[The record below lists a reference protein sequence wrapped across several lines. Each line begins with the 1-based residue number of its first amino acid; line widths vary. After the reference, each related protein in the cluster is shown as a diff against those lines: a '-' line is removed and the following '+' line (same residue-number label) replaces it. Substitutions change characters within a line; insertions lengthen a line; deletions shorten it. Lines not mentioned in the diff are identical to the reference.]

1 MMETHPSP
9 THSSTSVVDDAAI
22 KVLLIDDNEDDAM
35 IAQAMLTRVHGIVFE
50 SEWVSTFRQGLEKLK
65 DDSHD
70 ICLLDYSLGR
80 ETGLD
85 VLGEALRFGC
95 RVPIVML
102 TGTTDREIDLQ
113 AIKLGAADYV
123 IKGETNPD
131 LLERVIR
138 HARERRK
145 SLMEREAL
153 TQQLME
159 SSRRLGM
166 AEVASD
172 VLHNVGNVLNSLNV
186 SAGLIAQH
194 VRDMPIQDVNRA
206 SSLLEAHQD
215 DLGNFLTHDSKGQR
229 IPGFLMQLGIHL
241 RDQHAQTCE
250 DLDTLIGQIEHVK
263 DIIAAQ
269 NDVARAT
276 SIQEP
281 VILKDLVETAL
292 ATHSSEFDKDQIAL
306 TRDYADLPQ
315 VITDKQQVSQIVA
328 NLIANATEAIR
339 QQGQGPHR
347 LTIRIQLDA
356 EQDNHISIRVID
368 TGIGIPPDNL
378 HRIFAQSLSKEGSG
392 QGAGLH
398 NNANAAKNLGGS
410 LTAASDGAGLGATFT
425 LELPVTFVE
434 IPT

>member
-1 MMETHPSP
+1 MIETHPS
-9 THSSTSVVDDAAI
+9 TTNSSTPAMDDAAI

-35 IAQAMLTRVHGIVFE
+35 IAQAMLTRVRGIAFE
-50 SEWVSTFRQGLEKLK
+50 SEWVSTYRLGLQKLK

-70 ICLLDYSLGR
+70 ICLLDYSLGK

-145 SLMEREAL
+145 STVEREAL

-194 VRDMPIQDVNRA
+194 IRDMPIQDVNRT
-206 SSLLEAHQD
+206 SDLLAAHQD
-215 DLGNFLTHDSKGQR
+215 DIGTFLTQDTKGQR
-229 IPGFLMQLGIHL
+229 ILGFLAQLGGHL
-241 RDQHAQTCE
+241 RDQHTQTCI
-250 DLDTLIGQIEHVK
+250 DLDALISQIDHVR
-263 DIIAAQ
+263 DLIAAQ
-269 NDVARAT
+269 DDVARAT

-292 ATHSSEFDKDQIAL
+292 ATHSSELEKNQIAL

-328 NLIANATEAIR
+328 NLIANATNAIG
-339 QQGQGPHR
+339 QQGQGAHR
-347 LTIRIQLDA
+347 LTIKIKLDE
-356 EQDNHISIRVID
+356 EQDNKLSVQVID
-368 TGIGIPPDNL
+368 TGIGFPPDNL
-378 HRIFAQSLSKEGSG
+378 HRIFAQSFSKEGSG
-392 QGAGLH
+392 QGDSLH
-398 NNANAAKNLGGS
+398 NNANTAKNLGGS
-410 LTAASDGAGLGATFT
+410 LTASSDGKGLGATFT
-425 LELPVTFVE
+425 LELPVTFLD